1 MKTCTKLAPIVNFQ
15 RGAYEEAMKKRGLI
29 FFVALALL
37 LPATWAWG
45 HEPGKE
51 QSIKPQ
57 GAALRAPGGDA
68 QNGGSLSQEPTEPN
82 QHDHDV
88 LKDAEV
94 PYIGIEEQLGG
105 YVPLDLTFVDSD
117 GREVSLKELID
128 RPTIVSFVYYSCT
141 DVCPLLLSGV
151 AEVLGKL
158 DAVPG
163 EEYRALAVSFDE
175 LDTPADAA
183 KKKRD
188 YLKAIEKPYPP
199 EAWRFLT
206 GDRANIKKF
215 TDAAGFRFQRK
226 EDVFHHSV
234 TLVILSGEGK
244 IIRYLYGKTF
254 LPFDLKMALAEASEG
269 RPGPTITKF
278 LQYCFTYDPKGKRYV
293 FNILKVF
300 GTAMLVFLGGLFIF
314 LTRTGKRRIQRE
326 G

>member
-1 MKTCTKLAPIVNFQ
+1 MRTF
-15 RGAYEEAMKKRGLI
+15 EEMRVKKRRFI

-45 HEPGKE
+45 HEPGKG
-51 QSIKPQ
+51 QSTKPQ
-57 GAALRAPGGDA
+57 GAALRASGGDA
-68 QNGGSLSQEPTEPN
+68 QNGGSLSREPTEPDR
-82 QHDHDV
+82 HDHDA
-88 LKDAEV
+88 LKDAEA

-141 DVCPLLLSGV
+141 DVCPLLLTGV
-151 AEVLGKL
+151 SEVLRKL

-183 KKKRD
+183 KNKRD

-215 TDAAGFRFQRK
+215 TNAAGFRFQRK

-269 RPGPTITKF
+269 RPGPTIAKF
-278 LQYCFTYDPKGKRYV
+278 LQYCFTYDPKGKKYV

-300 GTAMLVFLGGLFIF
+300 GTTMIVFLIGLAIF
-314 LTRTGKRRIQRE
+314 LTRAGKRQIRKE

>member
-1 MKTCTKLAPIVNFQ
+1 MRV
-15 RGAYEEAMKKRGLI
+15 KKKGLI
-29 FFVALALL
+29 FFVALVLL
-37 LPATWAWG
+37 LPSGWAWG
-45 HEPGKE
+45 HGPGEK
-51 QSIKPQ
+51 
-57 GAALRAPGGDA
+57 GD
-68 QNGGSLSQEPTEPN
+68 
-82 QHDHDV
+82 HDHDV

-94 PYIGIEEQLGG
+94 PYIGIEEQLGS

-117 GREVSLKELID
+117 GREVSLNELID

-151 AEVLGKL
+151 AEVLRNL
-158 DAVPG
+158 DAEPG
-163 EEYRALAVSFDE
+163 EDYRALAVSFDE

-215 TDAAGFRFQRK
+215 ADAAGFRFQRK

-234 TLVILSGEGK
+234 TLIILSGEGK

-269 RPGPTITKF
+269 RTGPTITKF
-278 LQYCFTYDPKGKRYV
+278 LQYCFTYDPKGKKYV

-300 GTAMLVFLGGLFIF
+300 GTTMIVFLVGLAVF
-314 LTRTGKRRIQRE
+314 LTRTGKRQIRKE

>member
-1 MKTCTKLAPIVNFQ
+1 M
-15 RGAYEEAMKKRGLI
+15 RGKKRGLI

-45 HEPGKE
+45 HEPGKG
-51 QSIKPQ
+51 QPTKPQ

-68 QNGGSLSQEPTEPN
+68 QNGGALSREPTE
-82 QHDHDV
+82 
-88 LKDAEV
+88 A

-105 YVPLDLTFVDSD
+105 YVPLDLTFVVSD

-141 DVCPLLLSGV
+141 DVCPLLLTGV
-151 AEVLGKL
+151 SEDLRKL

-183 KKKRD
+183 KNTRD

-215 TDAAGFRFQRK
+215 TNAAGFRFQRK

-234 TLVILSGEGK
+234 TLVVLSGEGK

-278 LQYCFTYDPKGKRYV
+278 LQYCFTYDPKGKKIRV
-293 FNILKVF
+293 
-300 GTAMLVFLGGLFIF
+300 
-314 LTRTGKRRIQRE
+314 
-326 G
+326 